1 MPDVSAQFLAAAREF
16 RAALVADEVEDG
28 AFARRVRDA
37 LAQVYLEAALL
48 GPPGRVE
55 SQAADNWGDL
65 EDSAPRGV
73 DSRALQEKLK
83 ARFGEHDVFVD
94 VFDPS
99 QLAVEDID
107 PIERSLSQELVEID
121 DDLAEAITLLGEDR
135 PDALWDV
142 QWAFE
147 NHWGD
152 HAHACLRPLHQ
163 MATFG
168 VV

>member
-1 MPDVSAQFLAAAREF
+1 MPEAEHEFLAAARAF
-16 RAALVADEVEDG
+16 RAALGADEVEDG
-28 AFARRVRDA
+28 AFARHVRDA
-37 LAQVYLEAALL
+37 LARVYLAAALL
-48 GPPGRVE
+48 GPPTTVE
-55 SQAADNWGDL
+55 SDDEADDRVARGD
-65 EDSAPRGV
+65 DSG
-73 DSRALQEKLK
+73 ALREKLG

-99 QLAVEDID
+99 RLADEDVQ

-121 DDLAEAITLLGEDR
+121 EDVAEAIALLDEDR

-142 QWAFE
+142 RWAFE
-147 NHWGD
+147 NHWGA

-163 MATFG
+163 MATYG